1 MINFCKNK
9 LKNYSLIYGKEQT
22 ISLPVRYGII
32 NKIACIKEPPS

>member
-22 ISLPVRYGII
+22 IYITGQVWNY
-32 NKIACIKEPPS
+32 